1 MIFANLSSSEVKVAT
16 VRIALAEDFG
26 AKQRFVAYN
35 MKADRPVYEWDVDW
49 QAYGSLDAPEILPAG
64 SCLAGMQRPAVR

>member
-16 VRIALAEDFG
+16 VRLALSDEFNAR
-26 AKQRFVAYN
+26 QRFVAYN
-35 MKADRPVYEWDVDW
+35 WKADRPVYERDVDW